1 MKTVL
6 SRLLPFD
13 MGDRVGVIITL
24 FLISMVVQ
32 NDLQA
37 LYRRSQTEEDF
48 NGAFLL
54 FLTAW
59 GFFQVLGNMYKA
71 VSVDTTIDS
80 LDNLP
85 TILLPEWRYCSYCEQ
100 NAPPRCKQRK
110 FDSKT

>member
-54 FLTAW
+54 FLTVW

-71 VSVDTTIDS
+71 VTVDTTIDS

-110 FDSKT
+110 FNSKT